1 MKVYVVSQ
9 NGCFR
14 ASFIQQEEA
23 EAHIAKRALFSSGSR
38 WTIDTY
44 EVASGKALEAP
55 VFASPPKL
63 RLVR

>member
-14 ASFIQQEEA
+14 ASFMQQEEA
-23 EAHIAKRALFSSGSR
+23 EAHIAKRASFSSGSR
-38 WTIDTY
+38 WTIDIY
-44 EVASGKALEAP
+44 ETTSGKAPEAP
-55 VFASPPKL
+55 VFALPKL